1 MKKETH
7 PDYHFVEV
15 TLTTGESFKTRSTY
29 GKEGDKINL
38 DIDPSTHPAWTG
50 GKQKLLDT
58 GGRYRSS
65 KRNMKVLVFSPIK
78 LFYSFKI

>member
-38 DIDPSTHPAWTG
+38 DIDPSTHPAGTG

-58 GGRYRSS
+58 GGRVS
-65 KRNMKVLVFSPIK
+65 KFKKKYEVLVF
-78 LFYSFKI
+78 